1 METPRAGERERK
13 RGGGG
18 VGGRERGALR
28 RSLARAFRTPS
39 DRIPSLLPRLLRLAQ
54 GIEKQVVS
62 KMLVPNSNRQ
72 SFAVDRHAGIA
83 IAGLAAD
90 GRAVVSRAS
99 SEAQQYKQFYGH
111 AVPGRVLADRIASFV
126 HVFNL
131 YWYVRPMGVA
141 ALVASAGSGASD
153 AAEGAKGAADPTS
166 TVDPALFLEP
176 PALHV
181 IDPSGACHRARGAA
195 VGKGR
200 AVARNEIEKLDL
212 DSLAPTDA
220 VKALAK
226 ILNRAHD
233 EEKPFELEMAWICAE
248 SGWEFKRV
256 PQALVDQADEEAKA
270 ALEEEDMDD

>member
-1 METPRAGERERK
+1 
-13 RGGGG
+13 
-18 VGGRERGALR
+18 
-28 RSLARAFRTPS
+28 
-39 DRIPSLLPRLLRLAQ
+39 
-54 GIEKQVVS
+54 
-62 KMLVPNSNRQ
+62 MLVPNSNRQ

-111 AVPGRVLADRIASFV
+111 AVPGRVLADRIASYV

-141 ALVASAGSGASD
+141 ALVASAGSGAAD
-153 AAEGAKGAADPTS
+153 AAPGTKAAAVDPTS

-200 AVARNEIEKLDL
+200 AIARNEIEKLDL
-212 DSLAPTDA
+212 DALEPADA
-220 VKALAK
+220 VKAVAK

-248 SGWEFKRV
+248 SNWEFKRV
-256 PQALVDQADEEAKA
+256 PQDLVDAADQEAKD